1 MPWTQSVA
9 KSNTFKLVREDFEYT
24 IGQKIAM
31 IVITDHIVVNLDT
44 VQGGSDTDVRKEY
57 GAPGLTKIYTG
68 EISSVGKIHIEH
80 TINTAKGF
88 AGAIIFL
95 LDQNQPET
103 VLTEDYGRAIA
114 IHAGGHPTLS
124 NRNIGFKLT
133 EEMVLAAEAQ
143 QMSLV

>member
-1 MPWTQSVA
+1 M
-9 KSNTFKLVREDFEYT
+9 REDFEYT
-24 IGQKIAM
+24 TGQKIAM

-44 VQGGSDTDVRKEY
+44 VRGGSDTDVRKEC

-114 IHAGGHPTLS
+114 IHAGSPIT
-124 NRNIGFKLT
+124 NWVNVGFRLRGKSIPP
-133 EEMVLAAEAQ
+133 EPLAPPK
-143 QMSLV
+143 V